1 MISRFSILLLTLLLI
16 GCAPQTISTPQ
27 LTPTSLPSTANEAYD
42 ILINFFALLNAGK
55 YNEADALYGG
65 SYEQLQVF
73 NPDVDSSNHAALWA
87 GACER
92 SGLQCLKVRTATFKF
107 LQGDT
112 YIFQVEFS
120 NTDGSLFVLGPC
132 CGADETEM
140 PPVSQFEYRVSRK
153 TPGKFSVIDLP
164 PYVP

>member
-1 MISRFSILLLTLLLI
+1 LISRFSILPLILFLI
-16 GCAPQTISTPQ
+16 GCAPQPISTPQ
-27 LTPTSLPSTANEAYD
+27 FTPTSLPSTASEAHEA
-42 ILINFFALLNAGK
+42 LIKFFSLLNSEK
-55 YNEADALYGG
+55 YEAADALYGG

-73 NPDVDSSNHAALWA
+73 NTDIDSSNHAALWA

-132 CGADETEM
+132 CGANETEM